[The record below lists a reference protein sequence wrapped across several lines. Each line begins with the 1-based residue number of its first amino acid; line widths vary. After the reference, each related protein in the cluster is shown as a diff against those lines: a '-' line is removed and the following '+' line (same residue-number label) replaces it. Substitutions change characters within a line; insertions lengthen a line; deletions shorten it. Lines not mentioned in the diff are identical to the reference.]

1 MPAANEIITRARR
14 EARSVLT
21 EPEAKSLLG
30 AAGIAVN
37 RTELAADRRAAVAAA
52 EEIGYP
58 VVLKIVSPDIV
69 HKSDAGGVALGLD
82 SGAAVESAYDTM
94 MTRMAEQFPQADL
107 RGVSVQ
113 PQAPAGLEL
122 IVGMSRDAQFG
133 PVIMFG
139 LGGIFVEVIED
150 VSLRLVPLVRRD
162 AQEML
167 TEIKGSKLLGEFR
180 GRPPV
185 DRAALEDLL
194 LKLSDFVAAHPE
206 ISQIDLNP
214 VLAYP
219 DGAVA
224 VDARVILETVATA
237 DGK

>member
-1 MPAANEIITRARR
+1 MTTANEIITSARR
-14 EARSVLT
+14 EARTVLT

-30 AAGIAVN
+30 GAGIPVN
-37 RTELAADRRAAVAAA
+37 RCDLAASRQAAA
-52 EEIGYP
+52 AAAAEIGYP
-58 VVLKIVSPDIV
+58 VVLKIVSPDVV
-69 HKSDAGGVALGLD
+69 HKSDAGGVALNLA
-82 SGAAVESAYDTM
+82 SESEVVAAYDAI
-94 MTRMAEQFPQADL
+94 MARVTAAFPQAKL
-107 RGVSVQ
+107 LGVSVQ

-150 VSLRLVPLVRRD
+150 VTLRLVPLKRRD
-162 AQEML
+162 VREML
-167 TEIKGSKLLGEFR
+167 DEIKGAKLLGQFR

-185 DRAALEDLL
+185 DRTALEDLL

-206 ISQIDLNP
+206 IEQIDLNP

-219 DGAVA
+219 NGVLA
-224 VDARVILETVATA
+224 VDARVILKA
-237 DGK
+237 DEI